1 MKNLNTSKYLIL
13 SFLISMLAILNS
25 CGSSGKIWDPADA
38 REFPPEHEK
47 RVQKNLE
54 EGRGFRLMDP
64 LKSGQGGTFEFATS
78 NALWRATLDILD
90 FIPLA
95 TANYSGG
102 LVITDWYSEKNSQK
116 DSVKISVRFLTN
128 EVRVDALDIKVFSRK
143 CVSFNECSITENKG
157 ILVTELKRKIL
168 EKAAIYDKEIKSVQK
183 KRRKV
188 PEVKRWR
195 NKDKKKKK
203 K

>member
-1 MKNLNTSKYLIL
+1 MTNKPH
-13 SFLISMLAILNS
+13 
-25 CGSSGKIWDPADA
+25 SGKI
-38 REFPPEHEK
+38 
-47 RVQKNLE
+47 V
-54 EGRGFRLMDP
+54 
-64 LKSGQGGTFEFATS
+64 
-78 NALWRATLDILD
+78 
-90 FIPLA
+90 
-95 TANYSGG
+95 
-102 LVITDWYSEKNSQK
+102 VDWYSEKNSQK

-168 EKAAIYDKEIKSVQK
+168 EKAVIYDKEIKSVQK

-188 PEVKRWR
+188 PEVKRWK